1 MQKGEKAKTKVI
13 RRVHA
18 LAKEIW
24 GEEKINGVP
33 AYIFWTRVWAKLR
46 YGIEKRRDLNIIQWM
61 ELERW
66 LKALKNRNKGGSD
79 RRWQPAQQSMKTP
92 TM

>member
-1 MQKGEKAKTKVI
+1 MVDKKQVI

-24 GEEKINGVP
+24 GEQEIAGEP

-46 YGIEKRRDLNIIQWM
+46 YGVERRRELDITQWLEM
-61 ELERW
+61 ERW
-66 LKALKNRNKGGSD
+66 LKSLKGGRNGSGE
-79 RRWQPAQQSMKTP
+79 PSFNL
-92 TM
+92 

>member
-18 LAKEIW
+18 LAKELW
-24 GEEKINGVP
+24 GEEKISGVP

-66 LKALKNRNKGGSD
+66 LKALKNRSKGGSD
-79 RRWQPAQQSMKTP
+79 QRWQLSRQSTKTP